1 MEQKKERDEIND
13 AEMTKPEQT
22 GEAVVVENKDEKSQS
37 GSVEEEKKDEEVKD
51 GQEDEDVEYIEDEE
65 IEGLDEDEDDDDD
78 FKTMK
83 ESELGENDAMMNYND
98 GDIIQ
103 GIGEVPN
110 DSTCQLNLVHQDHVY
125 CITAIPVEPY
135 NSFLSGDGNDK
146 VYQWQVRPKDD

>member
-1 MEQKKERDEIND
+1 MEQQKERDEIND

-22 GEAVVVENKDEKSQS
+22 GEANVVENKDEKSQS
-37 GSVEEEKKDEEVKD
+37 GSVEEEKKGGEVQD

-65 IEGLDEDEDDDDD
+65 IEGLDEDEDDDD

-83 ESELGENDAMMNYND
+83 ESELGENDAMMNFND

-110 DSTCQLNLVHQDHVY
+110 DSTC
-125 CITAIPVEPY
+125 
-135 NSFLSGDGNDK
+135 
-146 VYQWQVRPKDD
+146 